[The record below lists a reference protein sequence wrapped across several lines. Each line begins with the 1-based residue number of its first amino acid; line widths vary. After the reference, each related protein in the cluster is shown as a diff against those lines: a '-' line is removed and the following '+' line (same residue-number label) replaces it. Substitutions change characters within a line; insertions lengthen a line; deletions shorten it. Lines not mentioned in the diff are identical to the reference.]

1 MLTRVVQE
9 FVHIDMP
16 NQPSLHWRLERES
29 ERLQAACFFGK
40 QPHNKK
46 AVNSQQW
53 HKHATSQPV
62 YKCKA
67 ITFFLWSSSFFLK
80 SEKQCWGS

>member
-46 AVNSQQW
+46 AVNSQTAVAQAC
-53 HKHATSQPV
+53 HFSTSIQV
-62 YKCKA
+62 
-67 ITFFLWSSSFFLK
+67 
-80 SEKQCWGS
+80 